1 MPNNLT
7 GDYEAVLQVSLRQI
21 NGILATLHQR
31 RIDPAASPSFAHG
44 GSFRVGDRP
53 LSFAQEASRYRS
65 WVTDVTTKMRVTG
78 SAVELRTL
86 SGTAPPGLATMFEA
100 AWAGMDAARL
110 EPVSSG
116 ATRGVVQVQIS
127 NPTVSIPPGSAASV
141 VVHAMIRCHYAPDS
155 GSAPLPEPLHGEVRA
170 LYTVTP
176 RTLPDGRRVLRVQLS
191 AQDADIQFIPA
202 AGTLTGADVNTV
214 VAQVRR
220 GIRAHFQPMDVEL
233 PADFA
238 FAEFGGIGGGSTAAV
253 CLPLQLSGGIP
264 PAGALATVTNA
275 FLGTNEFAIAVS
287 QAYVQTKLDPL
298 LNSIRSYAD
307 RYRVSV
313 SFAGAGLA
321 TYRASVSRL
330 SMAWRAGEIDVSGRI
345 ELITD
350 ADLAPNGYITFTQ
363 TITLALD
370 VPTQTVAIVPV
381 GDPSVDESWWLPHS
395 RAVDAVNNARD
406 SALPAAS
413 ATINA
418 AFAGARGRLNGGL
431 TTFDPYTSAK
441 YTGLDVTPDGIIVRG
456 RIDTGTR
463 LNPIVEIVETDD
475 GLAYT
480 AFRSWVPGGFID
492 EFRWTWVEKTHV
504 IPWFN
509 KPKHI
514 DDTHRFICVKPPG
527 LKFADRICLHIE
539 GTRVDHNGFV
549 EPVVGGDWCR
559 VTAHEPILTV
569 PPWWM
574 KVMVPIWVPD
584 PPADFVL
591 DDLIAGHINM
601 AGESARADQVRANT
615 LVHFTGQRMD
625 RPLNQIS
632 RALELAELRE
642 ASLLVVLVLPPNSF
656 AVRSSEM
663 ESRLGE
669 LTERFAPHLLVT
681 EDYAGGWTKLFAAPE
696 QGSTHLLDARGGH
709 AWSWQEREL
718 NPQALARALE
728 QHIVAA
734 PPPRPRL
741 LRLAV
746 QPGAP
751 ALDAAFRDD
760 QGREYSMRRLR
771 GRPVRLAFW
780 QSWSSPCLRELR
792 SLQHQQEQGES
803 TMLLAVNGGED
814 RAVIE
819 QVRQQER
826 FTFPLIHDPNQ
837 VIAALYGV
845 TCWPT
850 TVSINREGVV
860 DHIQFGVTHE
870 HARTAGKAG
879 V

>member
-1 MPNNLT
+1 MPNTLT

-31 RIDPAASPSFAHG
+31 RIDPAASPSFAHSV
-44 GSFRVGDRP
+44 SFRVGDRP

-78 SAVELRTL
+78 SAAELRTL
-86 SGTAPPGLATMFEA
+86 SHTGPPGLAAMFEE
-100 AWAGMDAARL
+100 AWAGMDTARL
-110 EPVSSG
+110 EPVPAGSI
-116 ATRGVVQVQIS
+116 RGVVQVQVS
-127 NPTVSIPPGSAASV
+127 NPTISIPPGSAASV
-141 VVHAMIRCHYAPDS
+141 VVHAMIRCHYVPDS
-155 GSAPLPEPLHGEVRA
+155 GSTPLPQPLHGEVRA
-170 LYTVTP
+170 LYTVAP
-176 RTLPDGRRVLRVQLS
+176 RTLPDGRRVLRVHIS

-202 AGTLTGADVNTV
+202 AGTITGADVNTV
-214 VAQVRR
+214 VAEVRR

-238 FAEFGGIGGGSTAAV
+238 FAEFGGIGAGSSAAV
-253 CLPLQLSGGIP
+253 CLPLHLSEGIP

-275 FLGTNEFAIAVS
+275 FLGANEFAIAVS
-287 QAYVQTKLDPL
+287 QAYVQARLDPL
-298 LNSIRSYAD
+298 LNSIRAYAD
-307 RYRVSV
+307 RYSVGV
-313 SFAGAGLA
+313 SFAGAGFA
-321 TYRASVSRL
+321 TYRASVSQL

-345 ELITD
+345 ELTTD

-370 VPTQTVAIVPV
+370 VPTQTVTIVRV

-395 RAVDAVNNARD
+395 RAVNAVNEARD
-406 SALPAAS
+406 GALPAAS
-413 ATINA
+413 TTINA

-456 RIDTGTR
+456 RVDTGTR
-463 LNPIVEIVETDD
+463 LNPIVDIVETAD

-492 EFRWTWVEKTHV
+492 EFRWTWVEKTHP

-549 EPVVGGDWCR
+549 ESVVGGDWCR

-591 DDLIAGHINM
+591 DELIAGHINM
-601 AGESARADQVRANT
+601 AGDARGDQVRPNT
-615 LVHFTGQRMD
+615 IVHFTGPRMD
-625 RPLNQIS
+625 RPLTQMS
-632 RALELAELRE
+632 RALELAALRE
-642 ASLLVVLVLPPNSF
+642 ASLLIVLVLPPNTF
-656 AVRSSEM
+656 AMRNREM

-669 LTERFAPHLLVT
+669 MTERFAAHLLVT

-696 QGSTHLLDARGGH
+696 HSSTHLVDGRGRHTWSSQEHDLD
-709 AWSWQEREL
+709 
-718 NPQALARALE
+718 PQALARALE
-728 QHIVAA
+728 RHIVPA
-734 PPPRPRL
+734 PQPRPRL

-746 QPGAP
+746 QAGAP
-751 ALDAAFRDD
+751 ALDTVFRDD

-792 SLQHQQEQGES
+792 RLQHLQEQGES
-803 TMLLAVNGGED
+803 TMVLAVNGGED

-819 QVRQQER
+819 QVRQHER
-826 FTFPLIHDPNQ
+826 FTFPLIHDPDQ

-850 TVSINREGVV
+850 TVSVNRQGVV
-860 DHIQFGVTHE
+860 ENVQFGITHE
-870 HARTAGKAG
+870 HARRADRAGA
-879 V
+879 